1 MVDSQSSELKDF
13 IKIISDMFS
22 DTYKYL
28 IQVKRDSLKDNKAK
42 SIKTANHFVQLTLFV
57 LIFL

>member
-13 IKIISDMFS
+13 IKIISD
-22 DTYKYL
+22 TYKYL
-28 IQVKRDSLKDNKAK
+28 IQVKRDSLKHNKAK